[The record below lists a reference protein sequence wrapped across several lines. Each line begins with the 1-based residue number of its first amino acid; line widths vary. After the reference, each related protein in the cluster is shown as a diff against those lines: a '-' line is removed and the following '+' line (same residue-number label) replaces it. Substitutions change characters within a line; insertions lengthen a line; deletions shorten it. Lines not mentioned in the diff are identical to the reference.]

1 MRSFRLC
8 QTEKITA
15 EGRLAEYR
23 ANADSLLFCQQLGV
37 REVPA
42 RGAPYCTKAG
52 RTTIMTQQSSPIL
65 VTGATGNT
73 GRALVDALN
82 GRGAPVRAMVR
93 AEADRGRLPA
103 GVAVAVADFDDPESL
118 AVALK
123 GTGRAYL
130 VTPSSERAE
139 AQQRRFADLA
149 AEAGID
155 HLVVLSQLAADENSA
170 VRFLR
175 YHAAVERHVR
185 DLGIGYTFL
194 RPNLYFQGL
203 LAFARIIAAESQ
215 FYAPIGDATVS
226 AVDVRDIAAV
236 AAITLTEPGHKGAT
250 YTLTGPA
257 SITHTQIAAALSAA
271 LGREVIFIDVPPEAF
286 ADSLRGI
293 LPPWQVEGLLE
304 DYAHYR
310 RGEAAAVSRAVTEI
324 TGRPQ
329 TGIEQFARDY
339 ATAFAS

>member
-1 MRSFRLC
+1 MLAASLSTPGRCEVSGYAKPRRSPPRAGSPS
-8 QTEKITA
+8 TGPTPTA
-15 EGRLAEYR
+15 CCSTSSSA
-23 ANADSLLFCQQLGV
+23 CV
-37 REVPA
+37 RCPPG
-42 RGAPYCTKAG
+42 GAPYCTKAG

-155 HLVVLSQLAADENSA
+155 HLVVLSQLAADENSRPRHSPTA
-170 VRFLR
+170 CAESCRPGRWKACWRTTRTTGAARQQRFL
-175 YHAAVERHVR
+175 
-185 DLGIGYTFL
+185 
-194 RPNLYFQGL
+194 
-203 LAFARIIAAESQ
+203 ARSQ
-215 FYAPIGDATVS
+215 RSPAGHRRASSSSPATTPRRS
-226 AVDVRDIAAV
+226 PAKPCA
-236 AAITLTEPGHKGAT
+236 
-250 YTLTGPA
+250 GP
-257 SITHTQIAAALSAA
+257 
-271 LGREVIFIDVPPEAF
+271 PC
-286 ADSLRGI
+286 
-293 LPPWQVEGLLE
+293 
-304 DYAHYR
+304 
-310 RGEAAAVSRAVTEI
+310 
-324 TGRPQ
+324 GRPAHRQ
-329 TGIEQFARDY
+329 GRSTGVPSVRPHSAHEP
-339 ATAFAS
+339 S